1 MIFRCSYVSIIP
13 QVKALCWF
21 RKQARG
27 YAQTGD
33 MIFYS
38 GSSYEMILVIL
49 VLWQVEA
56 SWHFHENDSV
66 PVEAPK
72 QAHIKPK
79 RVLENTVKLRNI
91 KILDGSL
98 ATSTKYTNIRR
109 KPLKTC
115 EKPTTR
121 REFGHATPRVTTS
134 IGCSLQNTQSTSQT
148 LENLKILINTLKL
161 PF

>member
-1 MIFRCSYVSIIP
+1 MTDLTIKHSINIVGLQQSAFHYFLNFFRPQVFFNDISMFLCFIIP

-33 MIFYS
+33 MILYS

-56 SWHFHENDSV
+56 WHFHENNSV

-79 RVLENTVKLRNI
+79 RVLENTVKL
-91 KILDGSL
+91 
-98 ATSTKYTNIRR
+98 
-109 KPLKTC
+109 
-115 EKPTTR
+115 
-121 REFGHATPRVTTS
+121 
-134 IGCSLQNTQSTSQT
+134 
-148 LENLKILINTLKL
+148 
-161 PF
+161 